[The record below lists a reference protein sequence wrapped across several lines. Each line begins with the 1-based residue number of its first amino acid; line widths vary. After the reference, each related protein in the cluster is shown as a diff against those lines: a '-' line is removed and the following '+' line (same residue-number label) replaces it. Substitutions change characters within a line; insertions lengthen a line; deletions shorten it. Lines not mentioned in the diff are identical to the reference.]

1 MLRRVNI
8 LFLQYVNIIA
18 KRRRSEKHV
27 ALFYVDVLRNSKK
40 TPIFLI
46 VEHIGVY
53 FFFRFVFLVE
63 TSNNIF

>member
-1 MLRRVNI
+1 MLHCFMWMCYGTVKKH
-8 LFLQYVNIIA
+8 QY
-18 KRRRSEKHV
+18 
-27 ALFYVDVLRNSKK
+27 
-40 TPIFLI
+40 FLI